1 MFPLV
6 AAGLGLLI
14 LVVAW
19 VAFQGSEGFAYD
31 FAAYHAAARRVLAGD
46 PLYLPGTVDAYRAG
60 EFEGL
65 YLYPPPVAIAFTPL
79 ALFPFDT
86 AAAIWFALRVLL
98 LGVGCAILPVSR
110 SARLATFAIA
120 AVSFPVLFDLNLGNV
135 SVVIF
140 ALAAVGWALGDHP
153 VASVAHAVLVLL
165 RLPFAAFGLL
175 WAFQRR
181 WRMVVQTAIAG
192 LVIAVASSLVLGFD
206 ANREYIAI
214 LLGLPDVSSGE
225 HNFSFKSIAL
235 DAGLDPVVANV
246 FLLAGVLVGVAAIGF
261 AAVRRDGDTAF
272 VVTAVATLL
281 TAPFLHPHYL
291 VILLLPAALLF
302 DRLSPIAIGLP
313 LLGWLPG
320 PVMPLAVLGVLALL
334 LLPVVDRRRRAEPIM
349 TVAEYPVGTP

>member
-1 MFPLV
+1 
-6 AAGLGLLI
+6 
-14 LVVAW
+14 
-19 VAFQGSEGFAYD
+19 
-31 FAAYHAAARRVLAGD
+31 
-46 PLYLPGTVDAYRAG
+46 
-60 EFEGL
+60 
-65 YLYPPPVAIAFTPL
+65 
-79 ALFPFDT
+79 
-86 AAAIWFALRVLL
+86 
-98 LGVGCAILPVSR
+98 VSR
-110 SARLATFAIA
+110 AARLATFAIA

-153 VASVAHAVLVLL
+153 GASVAHAGLVLL

-181 WRMVVQTAIAG
+181 WRMVIQTAIAG
-192 LVIAVASSLVLGFD
+192 LLIVVVGSLVLGID
-206 ANREYIAI
+206 TNREYLAI
-214 LLGLPDVSSGE
+214 LFGLPDVSVGE

-235 DAGLDPVVANV
+235 DAGLDPAMANV
-246 FLLAGVLVGVAAIGF
+246 FLLAGVLIGVVAIAF

-320 PVMPLAVLGVLALL
+320 PVMPLATLGVLALL
-334 LLPVVDRRRRAEPIM
+334 LLPVVDRRRRTEPM
-349 TVAEYPVGTP
+349 VAGAQAAVGMP